1 MSYPVSNI
9 FFMLDQIRE
18 GLVILDKDFNYK
30 YVNKTAALVL
40 GKPVEEIIDKD
51 IFTVSPNVGI
61 SKTYQLITS
70 TLKDGEH
77 REWEEYFPNG
87 KIWIQFFANKVSDE
101 LHIFFR
107 DITVKKAVIKNANDE
122 RERFVLAAK
131 ATADMIWDWNLLTD
145 DIWWNDNFYIQ
156 LGYVRNKN
164 SSNIEFWNNNIHP
177 NDKDRIISG
186 IEHVFKNKGE
196 YWVDE
201 YRFRMA
207 NGNYAYILDRGFV
220 TYNEEG
226 TAIKMIGAMMNFT
239 DKKEK
244 EMRLLE
250 LSSKLHSVVEEER
263 SHLAREIHDELGQQ
277 LTGLKLDL
285 SWVKKKMKTED
296 PEVTEK
302 VQETLMLIDLTV
314 KTVRRIA
321 TELRPGILDDLGLIA
336 ALDWQ
341 SHEFEK
347 RSGIRCEFIA
357 KVNPQELTSDISTG
371 IFRIYQESLT
381 NIARHSNATKVS
393 TMLSKEGNF
402 LKLQVIDNG
411 IGFDVDAAGKKGTLG
426 LLGMKERVLMMNG
439 KIEMKSLPGEGSTF
453 TILAPI
459 ESNIDTTLI

>member
-40 GKPVEEIIDKD
+40 GKPVSEIIDKN
-51 IFTVSPNVGI
+51 IFTVSPNVGV
-61 SKTYQLITS
+61 SKSYQLISS

-87 KIWIQFFANKVSDE
+87 KIWIQFFANKVNDE
-101 LHIFFR
+101 LHVFFR

-145 DIWWNDNFYIQ
+145 EIWWNDNFYIQ
-156 LGYVRNKN
+156 LGYIRNKE

-177 NDKDRIISG
+177 NDKERVISS
-186 IEHVFKNKGE
+186 IENILNKDEE
-196 YWVDE
+196 YWSEE

-207 NGNYAYILDRGFV
+207 NGNYSYILDRGFV
-220 TYNEEG
+220 TYNEHG
-226 TAIKMIGAMMNFT
+226 KAIKMIGAMMNFT

-277 LTGLKLDL
+277 LTLLKLELNRIKKFLPGNPEEALLHLNHSLETVTGSIKSVKNLSFELHPQLIRELGINEALERYMQNFSQRSGLKCLLHINENFNCHDESTSL
-285 SWVKKKMKTED
+285 AIYRI
-296 PEVTEK
+296 
-302 VQETLMLIDLTV
+302 VQEALSNVIRHAKASEACVSIKSAKHQWIISIEDNGTGMPKKSEDKIS
-314 KTVRRIA
+314 
-321 TELRPGILDDLGLIA
+321 LGL
-336 ALDWQ
+336 
-341 SHEFEK
+341 
-347 RSGIRCEFIA
+347 
-357 KVNPQELTSDISTG
+357 T
-371 IFRIYQESLT
+371 
-381 NIARHSNATKVS
+381 
-393 TMLSKEGNF
+393 
-402 LKLQVIDNG
+402 
-411 IGFDVDAAGKKGTLG
+411 
-426 LLGMKERVLMMNG
+426 GMKERAHMINAELEVFSSAG
-439 KIEMKSLPGEGSTF
+439 GTKINIS
-453 TILAPI
+453 IPI
-459 ESNIDTTLI
+459 R

>member
-277 LTGLKLDL
+277 LTLLKLELNRIKKFLPENPEEALQHLNHSLETVTGSIKSVKNLSFELHPQLIRELGLNEALDRYMQNFAHRSGLKCILHIADNFNCNNESTSLTIYRIVQEAL
-285 SWVKKKMKTED
+285 SNVIRHAKATEARVKIESTKHQWLISIED
-296 PEVTEK
+296 NGTGMTEK
-302 VQETLMLIDLTV
+302 
-314 KTVRRIA
+314 
-321 TELRPGILDDLGLIA
+321 PDDKFSLGL
-336 ALDWQ
+336 
-341 SHEFEK
+341 
-347 RSGIRCEFIA
+347 
-357 KVNPQELTSDISTG
+357 T
-371 IFRIYQESLT
+371 
-381 NIARHSNATKVS
+381 
-393 TMLSKEGNF
+393 
-402 LKLQVIDNG
+402 
-411 IGFDVDAAGKKGTLG
+411 
-426 LLGMKERVLMMNG
+426 GMKERAHMINAEFEIISNAG
-439 KIEMKSLPGEGSTF
+439 GTKIN
-453 TILAPI
+453 IVIPI
-459 ESNIDTTLI
+459 R